1 MMSRIFRSLLLT
13 SALVCLLSSSS
24 YAQPITDPL
33 GDFLFDTYAG
43 PLGDDLDVASSEV
56 TFTGT
61 ELVFSATMAGDVGTT
76 PLAFYVWGVDRGY
89 RGKETADFGR
99 MGRPNIIFDS
109 VVTTYPADGTC
120 GPADRPCGRVTAFD
134 SGVVTNI
141 SSENITIEGPT
152 ITMRIPASLLPP
164 RGLTRDQYQW
174 NLWPRWGGI
183 PFSDE
188 QISDFAPDFDNAPV
202 TVAP

>member
-1 MMSRIFRSLLLT
+1 MMCRIFRSLLLT

-24 YAQPITDPL
+24 YAQPIDDPL
-33 GDFLFDTYAG
+33 GDFLFDTYVG
-43 PLGDDLDVASSEV
+43 PLCGDLDVLSAEV

-61 ELVFSATMAGDVGTT
+61 EFVLSGTMAEDIFTCPQT
-76 PLAFYVWGVDRGY
+76 IYVWGVDRGI
-89 RGKETADFGR
+89 GAKTANFER
-99 MGRPNIIFDS
+99 LGRPNIVFDLVVAVNFAGGTSAVTPLDGGSPTPIPSEWITVEGATVS
-109 VVTTYPADGTC
+109 VRVPA
-120 GPADRPCGRVTAFD
+120 
-134 SGVVTNI
+134 
-141 SSENITIEGPT
+141 E
-152 ITMRIPASLLPP
+152 LLPP
-164 RGLTRDQYQW
+164 RGVSRDQYTW